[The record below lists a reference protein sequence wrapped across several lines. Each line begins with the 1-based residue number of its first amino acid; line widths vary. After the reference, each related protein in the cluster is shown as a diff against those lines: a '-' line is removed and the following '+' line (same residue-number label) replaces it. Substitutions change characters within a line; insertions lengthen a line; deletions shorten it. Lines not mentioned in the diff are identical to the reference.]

1 MAEYKPVE
9 IKEVSHHEAYELNMI
24 IQNVTPYP
32 TEFGIS
38 FSPNI
43 SLMAFLFISVSFL
56 VPNLLDSVSIVPLIS
71 RILFII
77 GVVLI
82 FGSIYPTW
90 SPFFVRRWKSI
101 KDNLITEYRTKK
113 IRSRYWR
120 NFYDS

>member
-1 MAEYKPVE
+1 MAIYKPVE
-9 IKEVSHHEAYELNMI
+9 MKEVSHYEAYELNMI

-38 FSPNI
+38 FSPYI
-43 SLMAFLFISVSFL
+43 SLLAFMFIALSFL
-56 VPNLLDSVSIVPLIS
+56 VPNLLDTISVIPQIS
-71 RILFII
+71 RFLFII
-77 GVVLI
+77 GVFFILA
-82 FGSIYPTW
+82 SIYPTW
-90 SPFFVRRWKSI
+90 SPFFVRRWKSV